1 MKINQS
7 GDRNHKKNKEKL
19 HQNSKTI
26 EQPKAECGLFK
37 QLLCNFQTDNLCDP
51 KQLKTEVKNGAAYKI
66 KRVTGKFSETDVG
79 TKKGKFGLGYGHK
92 IQPRNPIK
100 YFIMTK

>member
-66 KRVTGKFSETDVG
+66 KRVTGSSLKLMWVLKRENLGLAMV
-79 TKKGKFGLGYGHK
+79 TKSNQE
-92 IQPRNPIK
+92 IQSNILL
-100 YFIMTK
+100 